1 MKQANAKPK
10 PPVRCA
16 VYTRKS
22 SEEGL
27 EQEFNSLDAQRESAE
42 AFIRSQQHEG
52 WQLVPERYD
61 DGGFTGGNTDR
72 PALRRLL
79 EDVKAGKVDAVVV
92 YKVDRLSR
100 SLLDF
105 TKLME
110 VFDKH
115 RVSFVSVTQ
124 QFNTATSMGRLV
136 LNVLLSFAQFE
147 REIIGERT
155 RDKIAAARR
164 KGKWAG
170 GMPLLGYDVD
180 WATKKLIINTAEADQ
195 VRAVF
200 SLYLKR
206 GSLLSVVR
214 ELHRRG
220 WVNKRWQT
228 RKGRARGGRPFTT
241 STLHRLLTSPVYAG
255 FVRHKTEVHPG
266 EHASIVKQGVWD
278 RVQARLRAQGPKRN
292 PPGPYGSG
300 ALLRGLLRCGPCD
313 RAMTPTQTMR
323 GTRRYRYY
331 VCCGAVQR
339 GREQCPSKSVPA
351 GEVERLVVEQ
361 VRRALGTDGPLA
373 HVASTGVP
381 AEDVAWQTLPPRER
395 DRLVRRWVER
405 AVYDGS
411 RGKLAITFRPPERPT

>member
-1 MKQANAKPK
+1 MSRANAKPK
-10 PPVRCA
+10 PLVRCA

-27 EQEFNSLDAQRESAE
+27 EQEFNSLHAQRESAE

-52 WQLVPERYD
+52 WQLLSEHYD

-72 PALRRLL
+72 PALQHLL
-79 EDVKAGKVDAVVV
+79 EDVKTGKLDAVIV

-115 RVSFVSVTQ
+115 EVSFVSVTQ

-147 REIIGERT
+147 REIISERT

-164 KGKWAG
+164 KGKWSG

-180 WATKKLIINTAEADQ
+180 WATKKLVVNEAEADQ
-195 VRAVF
+195 VRAIF
-200 SLYLKR
+200 ALYLHR

-255 FVRHKTEVHPG
+255 SIRYKTEVHRG
-266 EHASIVKQGVWD
+266 EHASIVKQDVWD
-278 RVQARLRAQGPKRN
+278 RVQAGLRAQGPKRN
-292 PPGPYGSG
+292 PTGLNGSG

-339 GREQCPSKSVPA
+339 GREHCPSKSVPA
-351 GEVERLVVEQ
+351 GEIERLVVEQ
-361 VRRALGTDGPLA
+361 VRRALGTGGPLA
-373 HVASTGVP
+373 HGASASLP
-381 AEDVAWQTLPPRER
+381 PNHAAWEALPPRER
-395 DRLVRRWVER
+395 ARLVRRWVER

-411 RGKLAITFRPPERPT
+411 QGKLAITFRPPERPT